1 MRPTQAGEPEV
12 GAAVRCR
19 AGWLALARSPAGI
32 ASVRLPFARRGE
44 AVEALAGVRCIEA
57 DRDDLLA
64 RAASELA
71 AYFEGERVAFL
82 LPIDLQTATPFR
94 RRVLG
99 RVVQVPYGEVVS
111 YGQVARSIGSPGAAR
126 AVGQAMAA
134 NPVPILVPCH
144 RVIGSGGGL
153 TGFGGGLALK
163 AALLALER
171 EGRLVPW
178 PRDRC

>member
-1 MRPTQAGEPEV
+1 VAI
-12 GAAVRCR
+12 
-19 AGWLALARSPAGI
+19 ARSPAGI
-32 ASVRLPFARRGE
+32 ASVRLPFGTRCE
-44 AVEALAGVRCIEA
+44 AVEALGDVPHIKAHG
-57 DRDDLLA
+57 DDLLA
-64 RAASELA
+64 RAAVELS
-71 AYFEGERVAFL
+71 AYFEGERVAFTS
-82 LPIDLQTATPFR
+82 PIDLQAVTPFR
-94 RRVLG
+94 RRVLR
-99 RVVQVPYGEVVS
+99 RVAQVPYGEVVS
-111 YGQVARSIGSPGAAR
+111 YGQVAQSVGSPGAAR